1 MLILSGYFKR
11 KSQEKELSIRAWDLS
26 LNQEPQLVS
35 MRDTESEP
43 TIFYNQVSL
52 LEVGLGHQ
60 LSHKIFDLKPI
71 LPARYAGTMEAQ
83 NL

>member
-35 MRDTESEP
+35 MRDTESEAYMTGP
-43 TIFYNQVSL
+43 
-52 LEVGLGHQ
+52 
-60 LSHKIFDLKPI
+60 
-71 LPARYAGTMEAQ
+71 
-83 NL
+83 